1 MMKTVAFRYRDTVNM
16 TNLTMLITSKCTLKC
31 KLCATYTSVHPH
43 PAHYSYDTLT
53 TSLARYMDSVD
64 KEMGI
69 LTISGGEPFMHPQLP
84 EFLTFV
90 SRYASRVKMI
100 EIITNGTIVPN
111 DRLIEAMKS
120 CEKLN
125 LMIDNYGEALSA
137 NLEQLVKKLD
147 ENDISYRVR
156 NYTAEDAHFGGWIDV
171 SDFSEKHRTTAEIE
185 DIFRRCAYNN
195 VHKNIDFII
204 NGKVYMCYVN
214 HEALPE
220 VEELPEE
227 SVNLMDMQLTNS
239 EISMQISNL
248 RNRTFLMACK
258 NCNGYLTE
266 NGERQK
272 PAEQLD

>member
-1 MMKTVAFRYRDTVNM
+1 
-16 TNLTMLITSKCTLKC
+16 
-31 KLCATYTSVHPH
+31 
-43 PAHYSYDTLT
+43 
-53 TSLARYMDSVD
+53 
-64 KEMGI
+64 
-69 LTISGGEPFMHPQLP
+69 MHPQLP

-100 EIITNGTIVPN
+100 EIITNGTIVPS
-111 DRLIEAMKS
+111 DSLIEAMKS

-125 LMIDNYGEALSA
+125 LMVDNYGEALSV
-137 NLEQLVKKLD
+137 NLEQVIKKLD

-156 NYTAEDAHFGGWIDV
+156 NYTEEDAYLGGWIDV

-185 DIFRRCAYNN
+185 DIARRCAYNN
-195 VHKNIDFII
+195 VHKNLDLII
-204 NGKVYMCYVN
+204 NGKVYKCYVN

-220 VEELPEE
+220 VEELPED

-239 EISMQISNL
+239 EISMQISNFH
-248 RNRTFLMACK
+248 NRRSFGVCK

-266 NGERQK
+266 DGERQK